1 MAEEKDDKSDFVE
14 KMNEGL
20 ELSRKRLI
28 KAKAAVGGYLVYEKD
43 GKIVKV
49 KAEDL

>member
-1 MAEEKDDKSDFVE
+1 MAEEKDDKPDFVE
-14 KMNEGL
+14 KMDKGL
-20 ELSRKRLI
+20 ALSRARLI
-28 KAKAAVGGYLVYEKD
+28 EAKAANGGYLVYEKD